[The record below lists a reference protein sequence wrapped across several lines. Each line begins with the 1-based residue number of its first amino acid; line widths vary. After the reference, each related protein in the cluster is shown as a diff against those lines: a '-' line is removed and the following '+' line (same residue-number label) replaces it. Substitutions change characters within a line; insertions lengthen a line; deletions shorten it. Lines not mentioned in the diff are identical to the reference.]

1 MLNAPANDRFILG
14 LLVILLTLPVT
25 LLSVALYYRKVS
37 RQTKDLINAGHY
49 VGGSAILSSAI
60 RGWYYD
66 KLRPFEEFFLKFHFS
81 PNALTTTG
89 LALSLVAAVFFHF
102 GWIGPGGWMVLVSGT
117 FDIFDGAVARK
128 SHKITTSGAFFDSVL
143 DRLGDM
149 VVHIGLLSYYMQ
161 PGRTSLTW
169 MFWVVLAGMICAN
182 LVSYARAKAESYG
195 IKGDVGIMQRPERF
209 VFLGFGG
216 VFSSHFHAVLA
227 PLVPQNHAI
236 FASAIIFVTVLSI
249 LTVVKR
255 FHFVFRVLKKSESC
269 DDPNPSE

>member
-1 MLNAPANDRFILG
+1 MLNAPLNDRFVLG

-66 KLRPFEEFFLKFHFS
+66 KIRPFEEFFLKFRIS

-89 LALSLVAAVFFHF
+89 LVLSIVAAVFFHF
-102 GWIGPGGWMVLVSGT
+102 GWIGPGGWLVLVSGT

-128 SHKITTSGAFFDSVL
+128 SNKITTSGAFFDSVL

-149 VVHIGLLSYYMQ
+149 FVHIGLLSYYMQ
-161 PGRTSLTW
+161 PGRTSLPW
-169 MFWVVLAGMICAN
+169 MFWVVLAGMVSAN
-182 LVSYARAKAESYG
+182 LVSYSRAKAESSG
-195 IKGDVGIMQRPERF
+195 VKANVGIMQRPERF

-216 VFSSHFHAVLA
+216 IFSSHFHALLA
-227 PLVPQNHAI
+227 PWIPQNHTI
-236 FASAIIFVTVLSI
+236 FAGVIIFVTLLSI
-249 LTVVKR
+249 ITVAKR
-255 FHFVFRVLKKSESC
+255 FKFVFRTLKNSESC
-269 DDPNPSE
+269 DDTNNAQ